1 MTEQPRRDGGG
12 APPAALAP
20 ITSYWHML
28 LISVLN
34 VSAINAIRPMVS
46 YRALQLGAGTFEIG
60 VVASSYALLSLLTA
74 VLVGRWVDRFG
85 AGPFLLGGGALCAAC
100 AIGAIFIDSIAAL
113 AFGQALLGLAHIMN
127 LVATQ
132 TTIANGTARAQRDE
146 RFGWYGVAAS
156 SGQLIGPAAAGFIA
170 GMTARGAATSD
181 FDPRPVFVFAAVL
194 ALAASLQGGYLWWRQ
209 PRGVRGAGSMAS
221 GHFSAAAEVLRRP
234 NMPRA
239 MLVSVAVIL
248 SVDLLVAYLP
258 AFGEANL
265 LPVELVGLLLALR
278 AGGSMISRLFMGRLI
293 NALGRVK
300 VLMWSMLLAGACL
313 AALPFITLPAVLMA
327 LMLVMGVGLGL
338 GQPMTIAWVANN
350 APRHQRGT
358 ALAVRLTGNR
368 LGQLVVPSA
377 MGALAGA
384 AGLNAIF
391 WILAAALG
399 AGATLVSRTA
409 LDDPAPQP
417 LGGRDGGM
425 ATG

>member
-1 MTEQPRRDGGG
+1 
-12 APPAALAP
+12 
-20 ITSYWHML
+20 
-28 LISVLN
+28 
-34 VSAINAIRPMVS
+34 
-46 YRALQLGAGTFEIG
+46 
-60 VVASSYALLSLLTA
+60 
-74 VLVGRWVDRFG
+74 
-85 AGPFLLGGGALCAAC
+85 
-100 AIGAIFIDSIAAL
+100 
-113 AFGQALLGLAHIMN
+113 
-127 LVATQ
+127 
-132 TTIANGTARAQRDE
+132 
-146 RFGWYGVAAS
+146 
-156 SGQLIGPAAAGFIA
+156 
-170 GMTARGAATSD
+170 MTARGAATSD
-181 FDPRPVFVFAAVL
+181 FDPPPVFVFAAVL
-194 ALAASLQGGYLWWRQ
+194 ALAASAQGGYLWWRQ
-209 PRGVRGAGSMAS
+209 PRGARGAGSMAS

-293 NALGRVK
+293 NGLGRVR

-327 LMLVMGVGLGL
+327 LMLVMGIGLGL

-425 ATG
+425 ATGGCCILLSTPSV